1 MRDASFTL
9 QALFNLGHLSE
20 TEGYLRWIERL
31 LSEHGAARMQI
42 MYGLRGEENLP
53 EEELSHLDGY
63 KGSRPVRIGNE
74 AAKQR
79 QLDIYGELLDSALK
93 LSRYVGKVDSEI
105 WPFLRGIC
113 NHVVDHWKDR
123 DSGIWEVRGGPFLL
137 CTFWLV
143 DNLIALGRLDEAETF
158 IRRIEGTA
166 NGLGLFS
173 EEYDVVW
180 KEALGNF
187 PQAFTHIGYINSA
200 VALRKAKEKGVE
212 PEKEMPGLNILLA
225 DRIVLNDG
233 ESRYDIPPKEIA
245 VNLKDSMNVL
255 RGAFFDTAKGRVA
268 YERMRRSEAYGQYL
282 EMSYTLKKMAL
293 NFQKSRQEQIAFW
306 INLYN
311 VIVIHG
317 VIELG
322 IRDSVKEIR
331 NFFRRVQYQI
341 HDGMVAWLRGR
352 LIITGPDGQ
361 AVLISLSIS
370 LPS

>member
-1 MRDASFTL
+1 MIRRKQKGLYYEPSGAIAAAATTSLPEEVGGVRNWDYRYTWVRDASFTL

-233 ESRYDIPPKEIA
+233 ES
-245 VNLKDSMNVL
+245 
-255 RGAFFDTAKGRVA
+255 
-268 YERMRRSEAYGQYL
+268 
-282 EMSYTLKKMAL
+282 
-293 NFQKSRQEQIAFW
+293 
-306 INLYN
+306 
-311 VIVIHG
+311 
-317 VIELG
+317 
-322 IRDSVKEIR
+322 
-331 NFFRRVQYQI
+331 
-341 HDGMVAWLRGR
+341 
-352 LIITGPDGQ
+352 
-361 AVLISLSIS
+361 
-370 LPS
+370 